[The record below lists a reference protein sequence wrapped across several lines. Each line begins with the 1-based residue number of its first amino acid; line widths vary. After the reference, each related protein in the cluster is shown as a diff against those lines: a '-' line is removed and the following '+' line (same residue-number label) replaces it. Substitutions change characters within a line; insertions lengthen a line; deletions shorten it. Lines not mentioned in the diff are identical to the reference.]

1 MNKSGNKS
9 ATAKRRL
16 ARRRVW
22 PLWIRP
28 AAWSVLVAFVVG
40 GAGGGAWWSGTRERL
55 MRDIEH
61 GFGVSF
67 SQPRRRPRRR

>member
-9 ATAKRRL
+9 ATAKRRI

-40 GAGGGAWWSGTRERL
+40 GAGGGALWSWHLGAVDAGAEP
-55 MRDIEH
+55 
-61 GFGVSF
+61 S
-67 SQPRRRPRRR
+67 RRRSDFPA